1 MPLIKDGRLSDDPS
15 TVPGLEM
22 VDLARWSDQREAL
35 LQGNR
40 PLGLSVKPDDAIDDI
55 ASDLDR
61 FQVVALEFPAFTDG
75 RAYSQARLV
84 RERHDRELRAVG
96 IAALR
101 LRCLRTTSLGRRT
114 RIPRF
119 HRRSRLL
126 PGAPG
131 SRAPR
136 LSGRAA
142 RGR

>member
-84 RERHDRELRAVG
+84 RERHGYRGELRAVG
-96 IAALR
+96 Y
-101 LRCLRTTSLGRRT
+101 TTERN
-114 RIPRF
+114 
-119 HRRSRLL
+119 
-126 PGAPG
+126 A
-131 SRAPR
+131 
-136 LSGRAA
+136 
-142 RGR
+142 